1 MSNTNSNLIATKSKV
16 KGRKPV
22 AIAILVILAWLMLGG
37 FAGPVFG
44 KISNVQKND
53 NAAFLPSSAES
64 TKVSKITV
72 KFNEQSNNSI
82 PTLLLAVGDIS
93 PVKNAKAFGA
103 LNGFADRKSTRLN
116 SSHSQQSR
124 MPSSA

>member
-1 MSNTNSNLIATKSKV
+1 
-16 KGRKPV
+16 
-22 AIAILVILAWLMLGG
+22 MLGG

-82 PTLLLAVGDIS
+82 PTLLKAILMNSLIVWFS
-93 PVKNAKAFGA
+93 PV
-103 LNGFADRKSTRLN
+103 DIT
-116 SSHSQQSR
+116 
-124 MPSSA
+124 